1 MVRPDWIKLADV
13 IARTRR
19 VDFIRISNMVIIRIQ
34 GGLGN
39 QLFQY
44 ALYETFRKKGIM
56 AKVDISEYEEGRE
69 NLNL

>member
-1 MVRPDWIKLADV
+1 
-13 IARTRR
+13 
-19 VDFIRISNMVIIRIQ
+19 MVIIRIQ

-56 AKVDISEYEEGRE
+56 AKVDISAYEEGRE